1 MNIRTL
7 GICRRVMRLAV
18 PGLLLAGVGAF
29 GASAQNA
36 EEFPEMTLRVA
47 EGIGSTGFASET
59 LQWWADEIE
68 KRTNG
73 RVKLEIFWG
82 GSLVAWTDIPAAVA
96 SGAVDIGHVPSTY
109 DPARTR
115 LWMTLDMP
123 FNVRDHWCAVYAGR
137 KVTTENEHLAAELE
151 KNNMVPLVGYDS
163 GFQQYI
169 ASDPIP
175 GLKELE
181 GRRMRSY
188 GGARVKLHEELGI
201 TPVFMPFGEIYGA
214 IERGVIDGSADVAIY
229 IGNVFKLQE
238 VANHFLVTGSGAAVA
253 APFAVMNK
261 GVWDGLPD
269 NLKTVIQEVSDEHD
283 QRFAQALI
291 AAEEDLLKQFEDDP
305 NITVY
310 RLTDEDYAAMEAAA
324 KKVQEAWIAEAEAEG
339 LAAGDVWDQFQSLQ
353 AECEADVKA
362 NGYPWAR

>member
-1 MNIRTL
+1 MMNPRASGIR
-7 GICRRVMRLAV
+7 RRLMRFAV
-18 PGLLLAGVGAF
+18 PAMLAGLTAF
-29 GASAQNA
+29 GAAAQDA

-47 EGIGSTGFASET
+47 QGVGSTGFASET

-68 KRTNG
+68 NRTG
-73 RVKLEIFWG
+73 GKVKLEIFWG
-82 GSLVAWTDIPAAVA
+82 GSLVAWGDIPAAVA

-123 FNVRDHWCAVYAGR
+123 FNIRDLWCAVNAGR
-137 KVTTENEHLAAELE
+137 RVTEENENLAAELE
-151 KNNMVPLVGYDS
+151 KNNMVPLVGYNS
-163 GFQQYI
+163 GYQQYI
-169 ASDPIP
+169 AKEPIP
-175 GLKELE
+175 TLKDLE

-188 GGARVKLHEELGI
+188 GGARVNLHEELGI
-201 TPVFMPFGEIYGA
+201 TPVFMPFGDIYEA
-214 IERGVIDGSADVAIY
+214 IDRGVIDGSSDVAIY
-229 IGNVFKLQE
+229 LGNVFKLQE

-269 NLKTVIQEVSDEHD
+269 NLKTVIKEVSDEHD

-291 AAEEDLLKQFEDDP
+291 AVEKELLQQYEDDP

-310 RLTDEDYAAMEAAA
+310 RLSDEDQAAMAAA
-324 KKVQEAWIAEAEAEG
+324 AEKVQKEWIAEAEAEG
-339 LAAGDVWDQFQSLQ
+339 LAAQDVWDHFQRLQ
-353 AECEADVKA
+353 GECEADVEA
-362 NGYPWAR
+362 NGYPWES

>member
-1 MNIRTL
+1 MNISSVAFYRRATRIVVPAL
-7 GICRRVMRLAV
+7 LFVGI
-18 PGLLLAGVGAF
+18 GTS

-36 EEFPEMTLRVA
+36 EEFPELNLRAA
-47 EGIGSTGFASET
+47 EMVGSTGFASET
-59 LQWWADEIE
+59 LEWWADEIE

-73 RVKLEIFWG
+73 RVKIEAFWG
-82 GSLVAWTDIPAAVA
+82 GSLVAARDIPAAVA
-96 SGAVDIGHVPSTY
+96 SGAVEIGHVPSTY

-151 KNNMVPLVGYDS
+151 KNNMVPLVGYNS

-169 ASDPIP
+169 ASEPIP
-175 GLKELE
+175 TLKDLE

-188 GGARVKLHEELGI
+188 GGARVKLHEALGI
-201 TPVFMPFGEIYGA
+201 TPVFMPFGEIYEA
-214 IERGVIDGSADVAIY
+214 IERGVIDGSSDVAIY
-229 IGNVFKLQE
+229 LGNAFKLHE

-261 GVWDGLPD
+261 NVWEGLPD
-269 NLKTVIQEVSDEHD
+269 NLKDVIREVSDEHD

-291 AAEEDLLKQFEDDP
+291 AAEEELLKKYEDDP
-305 NITVY
+305 NIHVY
-310 RLTDEDYAAMEAAA
+310 YLSEEDQAAMAAAA
-324 KKVQEAWIAEAEAEG
+324 KEVQEAWIAEAEAEG
-339 LAAGDVWDQFQSLQ
+339 LAARDVWDHFQRLQ
-353 AECEADVKA
+353 SECEDDVKA
-362 NGYPWAR
+362 NGYPWER

>member
-1 MNIRTL
+1 MNPRTFEIFL
-7 GICRRVMRLAV
+7 GAAKRVV
-18 PGLLLAGVGAF
+18 SGLLIAGLGAL
-29 GASAQNA
+29 GASAQDA
-36 EEFPEMTLRVA
+36 EEFPEMTLRA
-47 EGIGSTGFASET
+47 AQGIGSTGFASET

-68 KRTNG
+68 RRTDG
-73 RVKLEIFWG
+73 RVTIEIFWG

-123 FNVRDHWCAVYAGR
+123 FNVQDHWCAVYAGR

-175 GLKELE
+175 TLEDLE

-188 GGARVKLHEELGI
+188 GGARVNLHEELGI
-201 TPVFMPFGEIYGA
+201 TPVFMPFGEIYEA

-229 IGNVFKLQE
+229 IGNAFKLHE

-253 APFAVMNK
+253 APLAVMNK
-261 GVWDGLPD
+261 DVWDGLPD

-283 QRFAQALI
+283 QRFAQQLI
-291 AAEEDLLKQFEDDP
+291 AEEEELLQQYEDDP

-310 RLTDEDYAAMEAAA
+310 RLSDEDYAAMEAAA
-324 KKVQEAWIAEAEAEG
+324 EKVQNEWIAEAEAEG
-339 LAAGDVWDQFQSLQ
+339 LAARDVWEHFQRLQ
-353 AECEADVKA
+353 AECEADVEA
-362 NGYPWAR
+362 NGYPWES